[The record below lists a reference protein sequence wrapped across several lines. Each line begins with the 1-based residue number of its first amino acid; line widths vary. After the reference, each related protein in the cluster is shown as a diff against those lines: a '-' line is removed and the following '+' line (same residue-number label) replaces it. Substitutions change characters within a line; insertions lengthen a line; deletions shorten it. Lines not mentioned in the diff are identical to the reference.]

1 MARAT
6 DRWRYRSR
14 VTATSE
20 YFGPTA
26 AMTSKCPECG
36 RSVVLPCRACEMA
49 ARKRRVDRERRQ
61 AGWRPPDPT
70 DVLAI
75 DLVGVHRLR
84 YLEIRLHRCADAD
97 GPVPVPRGQLERLRE
112 NG

>member
-6 DRWRYRSR
+6 DRGQYRSR

-20 YFGPTA
+20 YFGPPPS
-26 AMTSKCPECG
+26 MTSKCPECG
-36 RSVVLPCRACEMA
+36 RSVVLPCRACEVA

-61 AGWRPPDPT
+61 AGWRPPDPAG
-70 DVLAI
+70 VMEV
-75 DLVGVHRLR
+75 DLVGVDRLR

-97 GPVPVPRGQLERLRE
+97 GPIPMPLRQIEQLRM